1 MSTPDTNGYNEAE
14 RQFHEKDQEALRA
27 LRAKLDAQRVAA
39 KAAAEKAAHW
49 MRCPK
54 CGSQMK
60 EVAMGGVIV
69 DQCGS
74 CGGVYFDA
82 GEFDA
87 RRRAQEVDWT
97 WSMVRDAVLDGVLN
111 NPAVRSIRSEVDAQ
125 VRRGEL
131 TPALAAERILA
142 AARHPHNQDPIS

>member
-87 RRRAQEVDWT
+87 L
-97 WSMVRDAVLDGVLN
+97 S
-111 NPAVRSIRSEVDAQ
+111 RSGQ
-125 VRRGEL
+125 VS
-131 TPALAAERILA
+131 PALKKLFSWMRSWGVGSDAKA
-142 AARHPHNQDPIS
+142 S